1 MIVYQIEDYAHVCV
15 VPNTGSKSTWY
26 MCSAGSPGEE
36 NEKEGGE
43 SRSTEGGEKLV
54 LSTFARPYIDNCRN
68 KSFWLM

>member
-1 MIVYQIEDYAHVCV
+1 
-15 VPNTGSKSTWY
+15 

>member
-1 MIVYQIEDYAHVCV
+1 MTKALIENDDYAHVCV

-54 LSTFARPYIDNCRN
+54 SYRLSPDSI
-68 KSFWLM
+68 